1 MNLKF
6 LLVKDYK
13 QQQKLLLEP
22 EDQEPF
28 QCVCWTLDQLIIYL
42 TIEYSKHR
50 SAYEREDID
59 ILLRNTSHKKG

>member
-28 QCVCWTLDQLIIYL
+28 QCVCVLDTRSIDYIFNNRIFKASIGLRKRIYR
-42 TIEYSKHR
+42 YSFEK
-50 SAYEREDID
+50 Y
-59 ILLRNTSHKKG
+59 KP